1 MTSFCVTRFRN
12 SRIPHLHLVQ
22 LNHNF
27 LEKINTYRIQ
37 FENLKCFRSYLSNR
51 KQFISYDDFKTKMQI
66 IKCGVPQRSKLG
78 LLLFLIFVNKLNN
91 STEILNP
98 VLLAEDA
105 NLFCSDVNIRTHF
118 ETANQ
123 ELNQISD
130 WFLANKLSLN
140 VEKQNICY
148 FINLQIKIIF
158 L

>member
-1 MTSFCVTRFRN
+1 
-12 SRIPHLHLVQ
+12 
-22 LNHNF
+22 
-27 LEKINTYRIQ
+27 
-37 FENLKCFRSYLSNR
+37 
-51 KQFISYDDFKTKMQI
+51 MQI